1 MPSPTAIVRQPG
13 GDLSACELSY
23 QQRDSIDAERLA
35 TQHAAYVAALRVAG
49 LNVIT
54 LPALPEFPD
63 SVYVE
68 DTAIV
73 LDEVAILTRPGAP
86 SRLGEVGPMAKTL
99 EPLRTCLSMQVPS
112 TLDGG
117 DVCLHDGVLYVGQGG
132 RTNHAGL
139 KELAH
144 LVLAHGYRVKA
155 VELGDCLHLKSA
167 MSSLPDGRILLYRDW
182 LNLSRVEHSGII
194 EAHPSEPCGANVLAV
209 GEHVICSS
217 AYPRTNERL
226 SSEGFNLLEVNL
238 SEVHKMEAA
247 VTCPS
252 LILN

>member
-1 MPSPTAIVRQPG
+1 MAGSTAIVRQPG
-13 GDLSACELSY
+13 SDLSACELSY
-23 QQRDSIDAERLA
+23 QQREPVDAQRLA
-35 TQHAAYVAALRVAG
+35 SQHAAYVAALRSAG
-49 LNVIT
+49 LNVII
-54 LPALPEFPD
+54 LPALADFPD
-63 SVYVE
+63 GVYVE
-68 DTAIV
+68 DVAIV
-73 LDEVAILTRPGAP
+73 LDEVAILTRPGAL
-86 SRLGEVGPMAKTL
+86 SRRGEVEPMAEVL
-99 EPLRTCLSMQVPS
+99 EPLRTCISMQEPS

-117 DVCLHDGVLYVGQGG
+117 DVCLHDGVLYVGQGA

-144 LVLAHGYRVKA
+144 LVLEHGYRVKA
-155 VELGDCLHLKSA
+155 VEVGDCLHLKSA
-167 MSSLPDGRILLYRDW
+167 LSSLPDGRILVNRDW

-209 GEHVICSS
+209 GEHLICSS

-226 SSEGFNLLEVNL
+226 SEEGFDLMEVDL

-252 LILN
+252 LILT

>member
-1 MPSPTAIVRQPG
+1 MAGSTAIVRQPG
-13 GDLSACELSY
+13 SDLSACELSY
-23 QQRDSIDAERLA
+23 QQREPVDAQRLA
-35 TQHAAYVAALRVAG
+35 SQHAAYVAALRSAG
-49 LNVIT
+49 LNVII
-54 LPALPEFPD
+54 LPALADFPD
-63 SVYVE
+63 GVYVE
-68 DTAIV
+68 DVAIV
-73 LDEVAILTRPGAP
+73 LDEVAILTRPGAL
-86 SRLGEVGPMAKTL
+86 SRRGEVEPMAEVL
-99 EPLRTCLSMQVPS
+99 EPLRTCLSMQEPS

-117 DVCLHDGVLYVGQGG
+117 DVCLHDGVLYVGQGA

-144 LVLAHGYRVKA
+144 LVLEHGYRVKA
-155 VELGDCLHLKSA
+155 VALGDCLHLKSA
-167 MSSLPDGRILLYRDW
+167 LSSLPDGRILVNRDW

-209 GEHVICSS
+209 GEHLICSS

-226 SSEGFNLLEVNL
+226 SEEGFDLLEVDL

>member
-1 MPSPTAIVRQPG
+1 
-13 GDLSACELSY
+13 
-23 QQRDSIDAERLA
+23 
-35 TQHAAYVAALRVAG
+35 
-49 LNVIT
+49 
-54 LPALPEFPD
+54 
-63 SVYVE
+63 
-68 DTAIV
+68 
-73 LDEVAILTRPGAP
+73 
-86 SRLGEVGPMAKTL
+86 MAKIL
-99 EPLRTCLSMQVPS
+99 APLRTCLTMEAPS

-144 LVLAHGYRVKA
+144 LVLEHGYRVKA

-167 MSSLPDGRILLYRDW
+167 MSSLPDGRILIHRDW
-182 LNLSRVEHSGII
+182 LNLSRVDYSGII

-209 GEHVICSS
+209 GKHVICSS
-217 AYPRTNERL
+217 AYPRTNQRL
-226 SSEGFNLLEVNL
+226 SDEGFNLLEVNL

>member
-1 MPSPTAIVRQPG
+1 MPGPTAIVRQPG

-23 QQRDSIDAERLA
+23 QQREPIDAQRLA
-35 TQHAAYVAALRVAG
+35 AQHADYVAALRAAG

-73 LDEVAILTRPGAP
+73 LDEVAIMTRPGVP
-86 SRLGEVGPMAKTL
+86 SRIGEVEPMARIL
-99 EPLRTCLSMQVPS
+99 EPLRTILTMEAPS
-112 TLDGG
+112 ALDGG
-117 DVCLHDGVLYVGQGG
+117 DVCLHAGVLHVGQGG

-144 LVLAHGYRVKA
+144 LVLDHGYRVKA

-167 MSSLPDGRILLYRDW
+167 MSSLPDGRVLIHRDW

-194 EAHPSEPCGANVLAV
+194 EAHPSEPCGANVLTV

-217 AYPRTNERL
+217 AYPRTNQRL
-226 SSEGFNLLEVNL
+226 SDEGFSLLEVNL

>member
-1 MPSPTAIVRQPG
+1 MAGSTAIVRQPG
-13 GDLSACELSY
+13 SDLSACELSY
-23 QQRDSIDAERLA
+23 QQREPVDAQRLA
-35 TQHAAYVAALRVAG
+35 SQHAAYVAALRSAG
-49 LNVIT
+49 LNVII
-54 LPALPEFPD
+54 LPALADFPD
-63 SVYVE
+63 GVYVE
-68 DTAIV
+68 DVAIV
-73 LDEVAILTRPGAP
+73 LDEVAILTRPGAL
-86 SRLGEVGPMAKTL
+86 SRRGEVEPMAEVL
-99 EPLRTCLSMQVPS
+99 EPLRTCLSMQEPS
-112 TLDGG
+112 TLEGG
-117 DVCLHDGVLYVGQGG
+117 DVCLHDGVLYVGQGA

-144 LVLAHGYRVKA
+144 LVLEHGYRVKA

-167 MSSLPDGRILLYRDW
+167 LSSLPDGRILVNRDW
-182 LNLSRVEHSGII
+182 LKLSRVEHSGII

-209 GEHVICSS
+209 GEHLICSS

-226 SSEGFNLLEVNL
+226 SEEGFDLLEVDL

>member
-1 MPSPTAIVRQPG
+1 MAGSTAIVRQPG
-13 GDLSACELSY
+13 SDLSACELSY
-23 QQRDSIDAERLA
+23 QQREPVDAQRLA
-35 TQHAAYVAALRVAG
+35 DQHAAYVAALRSAG
-49 LNVIT
+49 LNVII
-54 LPALPEFPD
+54 LPALADFPD
-63 SVYVE
+63 GVYVE
-68 DTAIV
+68 DVAIV
-73 LDEVAILTRPGAP
+73 LDEVAILTRPGAL
-86 SRLGEVGPMAKTL
+86 SRRGEVEPMAEVL
-99 EPLRTCLSMQVPS
+99 EPLRTCLSMQEPS

-117 DVCLHDGVLYVGQGG
+117 DVCLHDGVLYVGQGA

-144 LVLAHGYRVKA
+144 LVLEHGYRVKA

-167 MSSLPDGRILLYRDW
+167 LSSLPDGRILVNRDW
-182 LNLSRVEHSGII
+182 LSLSRVEHSGII

-209 GEHVICSS
+209 GEHLICSS

-226 SSEGFNLLEVNL
+226 SEEGFDLLEVDL

>member
-23 QQRDSIDAERLA
+23 QQRDPIDAERLA
-35 TQHAAYVAALRVAG
+35 TQHAAYAAALRVAG

-73 LDEVAILTRPGAP
+73 LDEVAVLTRPGAS
-86 SRLGEVGPMAKTL
+86 SRLGEVGHMAKTL
-99 EPLRTCLSMQVPS
+99 EPLRTCLTMQTPS

-144 LVLAHGYRVKA
+144 LVLDHGYRVLSDPEGSLQPEILDHAAEIDLPGLDKQQVVDLKLDGTQDETLYRLLLKA
-155 VELGDCLHLKSA
+155 QCNANTTWSWYGGNCYLDCL
-167 MSSLPDGRILLYRDW
+167 
-182 LNLSRVEHSGII
+182 
-194 EAHPSEPCGANVLAV
+194 
-209 GEHVICSS
+209 
-217 AYPRTNERL
+217 
-226 SSEGFNLLEVNL
+226 
-238 SEVHKMEAA
+238 
-247 VTCPS
+247 
-252 LILN
+252 

>member
-1 MPSPTAIVRQPG
+1 MSSPTAIVRTPCS
-13 GDLSACELSY
+13 DLSTCELSY
-23 QQRDSIDAERLA
+23 LQRAPVDADLLA
-35 TQHAAYVAALRVAG
+35 VQHTSYAHALRAAG

-54 LPALPEFPD
+54 LPALEDFPD

-73 LDEVAILTRPGAP
+73 LDEVAVLTRPGVD
-86 SRLGEVGPMAKTL
+86 SRQGEVLHMREVL
-99 EPLRTCLSMQVPS
+99 QSLRACLHVESPG

-117 DVCLHDGVLYVGQGG
+117 DVCLHGGVLYVGQGG

-139 KELAH
+139 KDLAH
-144 LVLAHGYRVKA
+144 LVLEHGYRVKA

-167 MSSLPDGRILLYRDW
+167 MSSLPDGRLLVNRGL
-182 LNLSRVEHSGII
+182 LNLERVECSGII
-194 EAHPSEPCGANVLAV
+194 DVHTDEPEAANVLAV
-209 GEHVICSS
+209 GKHIICSS
-217 AYPRTNERL
+217 AYPRTNEQL
-226 SSEGFNLLEVNL
+226 AAEGFDLLEVEL
-238 SEVHKMEAA
+238 SEIHKMEAA

>member
-1 MPSPTAIVRQPG
+1 MAGSTAIVRQPG
-13 GDLSACELSY
+13 SDLSACELSY
-23 QQRDSIDAERLA
+23 QQREPVDAQRLA
-35 TQHAAYVAALRVAG
+35 SQHAAYVAALRSAG
-49 LNVIT
+49 LNVII
-54 LPALPEFPD
+54 LPALADFPD
-63 SVYVE
+63 GAYVE
-68 DTAIV
+68 DVAIV
-73 LDEVAILTRPGAP
+73 LDEVAILTRPGAL
-86 SRLGEVGPMAKTL
+86 SRRGEVEPMAEVL
-99 EPLRTCLSMQVPS
+99 EPLRTCLSMQEPS

-117 DVCLHDGVLYVGQGG
+117 DVCLHDGVLYVGQGA

-144 LVLAHGYRVKA
+144 LVLEHGYRVKA

-167 MSSLPDGRILLYRDW
+167 LSSLPDGRILVNRDW

-209 GEHVICSS
+209 GEHLICSS

-226 SSEGFNLLEVNL
+226 SEEGFDLLEVDL

>member
-1 MPSPTAIVRQPG
+1 MPDSTAIVRQPG

-23 QQRDSIDAERLA
+23 QQREPIDAQRLA
-35 TQHAAYVAALRVAG
+35 AQHADYVAALRAAG

-73 LDEVAILTRPGAP
+73 LDKVAVMTRPGVP
-86 SRLGEVGPMAKTL
+86 SRLGEVEPMAKIL
-99 EPLRTCLSMQVPS
+99 EPLRTCITMEAPS

-117 DVCLHDGVLYVGQGG
+117 DVCLHEGVLYVGQGG

-144 LVLAHGYRVKA
+144 LVLDEGYRVKA

-167 MSSLPDGRILLYRDW
+167 MSSLPDGRVLIHRDW

-194 EAHPSEPCGANVLAV
+194 EAHPSEPCGANVLTV

-217 AYPRTNERL
+217 AYPRTNQRL
-226 SSEGFNLLEVNL
+226 SDAGFSLLEVNL

>member
-23 QQRDSIDAERLA
+23 QQRDPIDAERLA
-35 TQHAAYVAALRVAG
+35 TQHAAYAAALRVAG

-99 EPLRTCLSMQVPS
+99 EPLRTCLTMEEPS

-144 LVLAHGYRVKA
+144 LVLDHGYRVKA

-167 MSSLPDGRILLYRDW
+167 MSSLPDGRILLHRDW

-194 EAHPSEPCGANVLAV
+194 EAHPSEPCGANVLA
-209 GEHVICSS
+209 GGGHVICSS